1 MKNIS
6 LFKKLLLSFFIVVLG
21 SYIVTTI
28 MANKMID
35 KSFNSYLENQLK
47 EKSDNIIKLV
57 EKSYDESKGVIN
69 IDKESLNRYAEDGSF
84 NIVVKDIKGNT
95 LYSSGNG
102 YLMRKGTMG
111 NMMMNRGP
119 MRKMYNFNAGDYVEE
134 NHQLY
139 KNNAAIGTI
148 SIGYLGNYNPTV
160 QDMEF
165 RGNLNSVLLYSVILA
180 ILFGLIMSLILSRQI
195 TTPLVQ
201 INKIAN
207 EMKRGKFNIRSKVKT
222 STLELNEL
230 SQSMNYLAEGLE
242 SQEALRK
249 RLTSDMA
256 HELRTPLTTLLNYV
270 EGFMDGVWQPTGEK
284 LNSCHEEILRL
295 TKLVERLQD
304 IAKLEQTNLV
314 LSKSNFDLAIE
325 LKKVAE
331 VYRPLYSKKKLSLIE
346 NINDD
351 LEVFMDKDK
360 IKQIIYNLLSNA
372 FNYSNEEEEIVLTAF
387 KKEDNVVISV
397 QDKGIGIAKEDL
409 QYIFERFYRADKS
422 RTRETGGTGIGLTI
436 VKSMVEAHRG
446 NIKVESKL
454 GEGSIFTIV
463 LPVGL
468 TIK

>member
-6 LFKKLLLSFFIVVLG
+6 LLKKLLLSFFIVIVG
-21 SYIVTTI
+21 SYIITSI

-57 EKSYDESKGVIN
+57 EKSYDESKGIIN

-84 NIVVKDIKGNT
+84 DIVVKDIKGNT

-102 YLMRKGTMG
+102 YLMGKGTMG
-111 NMMMNRGP
+111 NMMKKHSQM
-119 MRKMYNFNAGDYVEE
+119 MKMYNFNTSDYVEE
-134 NHQLY
+134 EHQLY

-180 ILFGLIMSLILSRQI
+180 ILFGLIMSLILSKQI

-207 EMKRGKFNIRSKVKT
+207 EMKRGNFNIRSKVQT

-230 SQSMNYLAEGLE
+230 SQSMNYLAEGLQM
-242 SQEALRK
+242 QEALRK

-270 EGFMDGVWQPTGEK
+270 EGFIDGVWQPTGEK

-304 IAKLEQTNLV
+304 IAKLEQANLV
-314 LSKSNFDLAIE
+314 LNKSSFNLSIE
-325 LKKVAE
+325 LKKVVE
-331 VYRPLYSKKKLSLIE
+331 VYKPFYSKKKLTLIE
-346 NINDD
+346 NIHDD

-372 FNYSNEEEEIVLTAF
+372 FNYSNEKGEVVLTAY
-387 KKEDNVVISV
+387 KKEDNIVISV
-397 QDKGIGIAKEDL
+397 QDKGIGIAKKDL
-409 QYIFERFYRADKS
+409 SHIFERFYRADKS

-436 VKSMVEAHRG
+436 VKSMVEAHG
-446 NIKVESKL
+446 GTIKVESKL